1 MAIEKKSGSTMSSSA
16 RSAED
21 LAEASRRLNV
31 IDEGL
36 TGSAKKAGEAL
47 NKNSDFLKENME
59 NAKEASSTFD

>member
-21 LAEASRRLNV
+21 LAEASRKLNT
-31 IDEGL
+31 IDENL

-47 NKNSDFLKENME
+47 NRNSDFLRENMK